1 LGGRGCHD
9 EFDQEVQR
17 SEAQKRLQSMAQTI
31 AHRQIAEAGS
41 VKRLPLK
48 DHHDK
53 KIAPLLIHKLT
64 HYPPLGD

>member
-1 LGGRGCHD
+1 
-9 EFDQEVQR
+9 
-17 SEAQKRLQSMAQTI
+17 MAQTI

-53 KIAPLLIHKLT
+53 KIAPLLIHELT